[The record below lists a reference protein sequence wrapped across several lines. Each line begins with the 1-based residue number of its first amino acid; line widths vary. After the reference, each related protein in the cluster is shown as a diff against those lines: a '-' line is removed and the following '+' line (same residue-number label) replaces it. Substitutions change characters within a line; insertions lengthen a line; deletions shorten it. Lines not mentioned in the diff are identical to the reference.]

1 MADLK
6 QNPTVVVT
14 LRIPLDVYEHLKMLA
29 SEYGVSV
36 PVAFRIYL
44 KQLQTNNTQQIPT
57 TVDKV
62 GKTTPN
68 TSSVP
73 KQMATKQDRKSVLE
87 AWGGDDDA

>member
-44 KQLQTNNTQQIPT
+44 KQLQTNNTQHYT
-57 TVDKV
+57 TLQNFTEPYKDF
-62 GKTTPN
+62 TN
-68 TSSVP
+68 
-73 KQMATKQDRKSVLE
+73 KQKM
-87 AWGGDDDA
+87 